1 MLIDVIIP
9 VFNRSHLV
17 ERAIDSV
24 LAQSFKHFN
33 LFIVDDGST
42 DDFASVLKKYSHDSR
57 VIFLRQEN
65 KGVSAARNYGISHSN
80 SEWIALLDSDDEW
93 LPQKLEIQMAFS
105 RKNPE
110 YQFIHSDEIWMRNGV
125 RVNPKKKFDKSN
137 HEIFKRSL
145 ETCLISPS
153 TVLMKR
159 ELCIKHGCFDESL
172 VICEDYDLWL
182 KILATLEVGYIS
194 EFLIKKYGGHDDQLS
209 TKYYAMDFWRLKSLL
224 KLIKSENLSLD
235 QRQWIKDQ
243 IELKSNILRAGYIKH
258 QNSQGLNELAEI
270 FKGYQT

>member
-24 LAQSFKHFN
+24 LAQTFKQFN

-42 DDFASVLKKYSHDSR
+42 DDLVAVLKKYTQYSNVH
-57 VIFLRQEN
+57 ILRQEN
-65 KGVSAARNYGISHSN
+65 KGVSAARNFGIRYSS
-80 SEWIALLDSDDEW
+80 SEWIAFLDSDDEW
-93 LPQKLEIQMAFS
+93 LPQKLEIQTAFS
-105 RKNPE
+105 HQNPQ

-159 ELCIKHGCFDESL
+159 ELCLKYGCFDESF

-182 KILATLEVGYIS
+182 NILASFEVGYIS
-194 EFLIKKYGGHDDQLS
+194 EYLIKKYGGHDDQLS
-209 TKYYAMDFWRLKSLL
+209 TKYFAMDFWRLKSLL
-224 KLIKSENLSLD
+224 KLLKREDLTSQHKN
-235 QRQWIKDQ
+235 WIREQ
-243 IELKSNILRAGYIKH
+243 IEQKSALLKAGYIKH
-258 QNSQGLNELAEI
+258 QNQAGLDDLLRLMKE
-270 FKGYQT
+270 

>member
-1 MLIDVIIP
+1 MSIDVIIP

-24 LAQSFKHFN
+24 LAQSLKHFN
-33 LFIVDDGST
+33 LFVVDDGST
-42 DDFASVLKKYSHDSR
+42 DDLATVLKKYSYDSR

-65 KGVSAARNYGISHSN
+65 KGVSAARNLGISHSK

-93 LPQKLEIQMAFS
+93 LPQKLEIQLAFS
-105 RKNPE
+105 RKNPQ

-137 HEIFKRSL
+137 YEIFKRSL

-182 KILATLEVGYIS
+182 KILATSEVGYIS

-243 IELKSNILRAGYIKH
+243 IELKSSLLRAGYIKH
-258 QNSQGLNELAEI
+258 HNSQGLNELAEI
-270 FKGYQT
+270 FRGYQT